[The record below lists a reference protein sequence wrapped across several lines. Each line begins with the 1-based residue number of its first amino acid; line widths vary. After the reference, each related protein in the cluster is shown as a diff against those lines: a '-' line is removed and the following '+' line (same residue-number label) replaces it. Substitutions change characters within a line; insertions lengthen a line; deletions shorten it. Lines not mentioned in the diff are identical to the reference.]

1 MGLQVCRSY
10 RAVVVTKNKFNMADA
25 EKVKFAFDIFDFD
38 GKGEV
43 DAFYI
48 GDLLRAVDLNPSEK
62 SVSQFGVPEKK
73 GEKMIQITDFMPMY
87 QTIKKKKGKGSYED
101 FVECMKLYD
110 KQEDGTMMFAELE
123 YILTALGEPMEKDQ
137 VRIAL
142 AELAPEEDEDGLI
155 PYDAF
160 LKKLC
165 AK

>member
-1 MGLQVCRSY
+1 
-10 RAVVVTKNKFNMADA
+10 MAEA

-62 SVSQFGVPEKK
+62 SVSQFKPPEKK
-73 GEKMIQITDFMPMY
+73 GERMMKIGDFMPMY
-87 QTIKKKKGKGSYED
+87 QTIKKEKGKGGYED

-123 YILTALGEPMEKDQ
+123 YILTALGEPMEKEQ
-137 VRIAL
+137 VKIAL

-155 PYDAF
+155 PYDVF

>member
-48 GDLLRAVDLNPSEK
+48 GDLLRAVDLDPSEK

-73 GEKMIQITDFMPMY
+73 GGKMIKITDFMPMY
-87 QTIKKKKGKGSYED
+87 QTIKKEKGKGSYED
-101 FVECMKLYD
+101 FVECMKLMTN
-110 KQEDGTMMFAELE
+110 KRM
-123 YILTALGEPMEKDQ
+123 
-137 VRIAL
+137 
-142 AELAPEEDEDGLI
+142 AP
-155 PYDAF
+155 
-160 LKKLC
+160 
-165 AK
+165 

>member
-10 RAVVVTKNKFNMADA
+10 RAVVALNKSNMADA

-62 SVSQFGVPEKK
+62 SVSQFGPPEKK
-73 GEKMIQITDFMPMY
+73 GEKMIKITDFMPMY
-87 QTIKKKKGKGSYED
+87 QTIKKEKGSYED

-123 YILTALGEPMEKDQ
+123 YIL
-137 VRIAL
+137 
-142 AELAPEEDEDGLI
+142 
-155 PYDAF
+155 
-160 LKKLC
+160 
-165 AK
+165 

>member
-1 MGLQVCRSY
+1 
-10 RAVVVTKNKFNMADA
+10 MADA

-73 GEKMIQITDFMPMY
+73 GEKMIKIT
-87 QTIKKKKGKGSYED
+87 
-101 FVECMKLYD
+101 
-110 KQEDGTMMFAELE
+110 ELE
-123 YILTALGEPMEKDQ
+123 YILTALGEPMEKEQ

-160 LKKLC
+160 L
-165 AK
+165 